1 MIETPRLRL
10 LPWRFGD
17 WQSFHPIASDP
28 EVMRYITRGEPWTAD
43 RTRQFV
49 RKQMALFAERGFCRW
64 RLELKETGETAGFC
78 GGGSL
83 HGFDGVETGW
93 WLARHLWGQGL
104 ATEAARAAVDH
115 LFDRAGLARLI
126 SVADH
131 ENLASLRVMA
141 KLGFR
146 FVEELDYKGF
156 RVRLHQLE
164 TADRNAAAG

>member
-10 LPWRFGD
+10 MPWREGD
-17 WQSFHPIASDP
+17 RESFHRIASDP
-28 EVMRYITRGEPWTAD
+28 EVMRYITRGVAWTED

-49 RKQMALFAERGFCRW
+49 EKQMAMFEERGFCRW
-64 RLELKETGETAGFC
+64 RLELEETGETAGFC

-83 HGFDGVETGW
+83 QGFEGVEVGW

-104 ATEAARAAVDH
+104 ATEAARAAVED
-115 LFDRAGLARLI
+115 LFGRVGLARLI

-146 FVEELDYKGF
+146 FEQEMDYKGF
-156 RVRLHQLE
+156 LVRVHGLE
-164 TADRNAAAG
+164 PALFVRG